1 MFYFDPIFFL
11 FALPPL
17 ILGMWAQARVRGA
30 FNKYSGVRTATG
42 VTGAQAARK
51 LLDDAGLRSV
61 AVERVNGFLSD
72 HYDPRGKVLRLSSDV
87 YDGPTI
93 AAVGVAAHETGHA
106 PSGSRFPARRCG
118 CAVRWCRP
126 CSSAVGWA
134 RSSSWSASSCPAP
147 SGNSIAWIGLL
158 IFGLTALFA
167 VVTLPVEFSTT
178 KRAKQLLVSK
188 GILAPRDAGRQ
199 PGAGTAALTY
209 VAAAL
214 QAIMQVLYCASI
226 LLRRR
231 GLGATSFVQCGLK
244 RAWLVWQLQ
253 EVERTMDNFQNASGF
268 VRFGRV
274 GTGGLRLVAPC
285 AGPCADSLCP
295 GHTDVAGVACLLGGN
310 DAAVCGHLFDAVGLV
325 LLSCEP
331 AP

>member
-30 FNKYSGVRTATG
+30 FNKYSNVRTATG

-93 AAVGVAAHETGHA
+93 AAVGVAAHESGHA
-106 PSGSRFPARRCG
+106 IQDRDSYAALRLRSALVPTVQFGSWLGPIIFMVG
-118 CAVRWCRP
+118 LFM
-126 CSSAVGWA
+126 SSTF
-134 RSSSWSASSCPAP
+134 
-147 SGNSIAWIGLL
+147 GNSIAWIGLL

-167 VVTLPVEFSTT
+167 VVTLPVEFNAT
-178 KRAKQLLVSK
+178 KRAKQLLVSE
-188 GILAPRDAGRQ
+188 GILAPQEMQGVNRVLDA
-199 PGAGTAALTY
+199 AALTY

-214 QAIMQVLYCASI
+214 QAIMQVLYYASI

-231 GLGATSFVQCGLK
+231 
-244 RAWLVWQLQ
+244 
-253 EVERTMDNFQNASGF
+253 D
-268 VRFGRV
+268 
-274 GTGGLRLVAPC
+274 
-285 AGPCADSLCP
+285 
-295 GHTDVAGVACLLGGN
+295 
-310 DAAVCGHLFDAVGLV
+310 
-325 LLSCEP
+325 
-331 AP
+331 